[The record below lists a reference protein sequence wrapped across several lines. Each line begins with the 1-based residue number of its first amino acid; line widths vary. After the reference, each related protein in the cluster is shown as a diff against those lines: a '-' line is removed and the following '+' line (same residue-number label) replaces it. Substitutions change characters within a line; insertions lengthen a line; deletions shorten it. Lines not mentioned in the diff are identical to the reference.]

1 MLNHFVYSIPEDP
14 KKLWNY
20 RLQEIQI
27 YLYSKLFA
35 YCCTISIALFRYNP
49 FMKKITLLF
58 LLLTSYIFSN
68 INAVVSILPEQTFVK
83 AIGGNKVNV
92 SLMVLPGNSPH
103 TYEPKPSQ
111 MKDVAKA
118 ELYFAIGVEFENVW
132 LPKFKDL
139 NSKMHIIDLTHKI
152 HMLKMQAH
160 AEHGKHEHQEHDGH
174 KTEEGNDP
182 HVWTSPDNVKII
194 AGHIYAA
201 LSKADPANE
210 SYYKQNY
217 DKFIS
222 LINQTDRKIKS
233 ILSSK
238 PKGTKFM
245 VFHPSWGYF
254 AQTYGLKQLPVE
266 LEGKSPKPKELI
278 NLIKEAKEEQIS
290 AIFTQP
296 EFSDSIAKV
305 MANELHIKVI
315 KVSPLAPN
323 WSENIINIANAIAGK

>member
-1 MLNHFVYSIPEDP
+1 
-14 KKLWNY
+14 
-20 RLQEIQI
+20 
-27 YLYSKLFA
+27 
-35 YCCTISIALFRYNP
+35 
-49 FMKKITLLF
+49 MKKITLIF
-58 LLLTSYIFSN
+58 LLSTTYIFSN

-83 AIGGNKVNV
+83 AIGGDKVNV

-111 MKDVAKA
+111 MKDIAKA
-118 ELYFAIGVEFENVW
+118 ALYFAIGVEFENVW
-132 LPKFKDL
+132 LSKFKNL
-139 NSKMHIIDLTHKI
+139 NNTMQVIDLTHNI
-152 HMLKMQAH
+152 QMLKMQAH
-160 AEHGKHEHQEHDGH
+160 TEHDEHGHQEHKPSTSSG
-174 KTEEGNDP
+174 TEVKEVHGTDP
-182 HVWTSPDNVKII
+182 HVWTSPQNVKII
-194 AGHIYAA
+194 AKNIYESLA
-201 LSKADPANE
+201 KVDPANE

-222 LINQTDRKIKS
+222 LIAETDLKIKS
-233 ILSSK
+233 ILSNK

-254 AQTYGLKQLPVE
+254 AQAYGLKQLPVE

-278 NLIKEAKEEQIS
+278 TLIKEAREEQIS

-323 WSENIINIANAIAGK
+323 WSENLINIANAIVGK

>member
-1 MLNHFVYSIPEDP
+1 
-14 KKLWNY
+14 
-20 RLQEIQI
+20 
-27 YLYSKLFA
+27 
-35 YCCTISIALFRYNP
+35 
-49 FMKKITLLF
+49 MKKITLIF
-58 LLLTSYIFSN
+58 LLSTTYIFSN

-83 AIGGNKVNV
+83 AIGGDKVNV

-118 ELYFAIGVEFENVW
+118 ALYFAIGVEFENVW
-132 LPKFKDL
+132 LDKFKNL
-139 NSKMHIIDLTHKI
+139 NKSMQVIDLSSGIEKLPMTAH
-152 HMLKMQAH
+152 HDGVHDEHH
-160 AEHGKHEHQEHDGH
+160 AEEHSEKHSEEHQ
-174 KTEEGNDP
+174 GNDP
-182 HVWTSPDNVKII
+182 HIWTSPDNVKII
-194 AGHIYAA
+194 AGNIYEA
-201 LSKADPANE
+201 LTKADPANE

-222 LINQTDRKIKS
+222 LIAETDHKIKS
-233 ILSSK
+233 ILSNK

-254 AQTYGLKQLPVE
+254 AQAYGLEQLPVE
-266 LEGKSPKPKELI
+266 MEGKSPKPKELI
-278 NLIKEAKEEQIS
+278 SLIKEAKEEQIS

-315 KVSPLAPN
+315 KVSPLSPN
-323 WSENIINIANAIAGK
+323 WSENLINISNAIVGK